1 RAVAS
6 AHPRVE
12 FDGCTSWVD
21 TNAVD
26 AERNIDQAVH
36 GQPRIH
42 VYSATGEKLA
52 TVGVPS
58 EAAEGVDTATNVAI
72 EPGTTDA
79 YMTVSGQDGG
89 FVYEFEAF
97 GEGIRQSNGG

>member
-1 RAVAS
+1 M
-6 AHPRVE
+6 
-12 FDGCTSWVD
+12 
-21 TNAVD
+21 
-26 AERNIDQAVH
+26 
-36 GQPRIH
+36 
-42 VYSATGEKLA
+42 
-52 TVGVPS
+52 
-58 EAAEGVDTATNVAI
+58 DTATNVAI